1 MTHQPK
7 RARAVLQ
14 QPVPQDGD
22 SVAYVEYM
30 LSGQFRRV
38 VLNLWLIWSFYLATA
53 LALDESPA
61 VFEI

>member
-1 MTHQPK
+1 MSMTHQPK

-14 QPVPQDGD
+14 QPVPHDGE

-38 VLNLWLIWSFYLATA
+38 AVESLAD
-53 LALDESPA
+53 L
-61 VFEI
+61 VFLPGYGTRFR

>member
-1 MTHQPK
+1 MSMTHQPK

-38 VLNLWLIWSFYLATA
+38 DVESLAD
-53 LALDESPA
+53 L
-61 VFEI
+61 VFLPGYGTRFR